1 MHHLLIL
8 ARGDARTYRSAD
20 GGSLLDQ
27 LPFEV
32 TLFADG
38 SDGPALRA
46 LEGEH
51 EIFVVRWNDGPQV
64 ASRAAQ
70 LHTAVPFTSVAAFD
84 DRLVGLASQIRDA
97 LGLEGMSMRAAE
109 LFHQVLRNRMAT
121 GEWQAACVEC

>member
-8 ARGDARTYRSAD
+8 ARGDARTYRSVD
-20 GGSLLDQ
+20 GGSLLDD

-38 SDGPALRA
+38 GDGPALRA

-51 EIFVVRWNDGPQV
+51 EIFVVHWNDGPEI

-70 LHTAVPFTSVAAFD
+70 LHTAVPFTAVAAFD
-84 DRLVGLASQIRDA
+84 ERLVGLAAQIRDR
-97 LGLEGMSMRAAE
+97 LGLAGMSVRAAE
-109 LFHQVLRNRMAT
+109 LFHQVLRNRRASA
-121 GEWQAACVEC
+121 EWQAT

>member
-8 ARGDARTYRSAD
+8 ARGDARTYCSAD
-20 GGSLLDQ
+20 GGSLLDG

-32 TLFADG
+32 TLFADH

-51 EIFVVRWNDGPQV
+51 EIFVVRWNERPEI

-70 LHTAVPFTSVAAFD
+70 LHTAVPFTAVAAFD
-84 DRLVGLASQIRDA
+84 ERLVGVAAQIRDA
-97 LGLEGMSMRAAE
+97 LGLGGMTMRAAE
-109 LFHQVLRNRMAT
+109 LFHQVLRNRMAAAGPQAT
-121 GEWQAACVEC
+121 FGEC